1 MRNAFTLAVLG
12 FCLNILSSAQ
22 AQSAKS
28 LNIDP
33 EQVQRVEIL
42 YFPERILVRAALT
55 PESLEQLCQY
65 KLEIKEVHQSAEWQQ
80 LRSLLAG
87 TLVTPS
93 GHRYDHRTAV
103 LLFDQ
108 KGKRIASLY
117 FGQFG
122 IGGTING
129 ESVSITGGMYQW
141 VKSLLK
147 GIAE

>member
-1 MRNAFTLAVLG
+1 M
-12 FCLNILSSAQ
+12 
-22 AQSAKS
+22 
-28 LNIDP
+28 
-33 EQVQRVEIL
+33 
-42 YFPERILVRAALT
+42 
-55 PESLEQLCQY
+55 
-65 KLEIKEVHQSAEWQQ
+65 
-80 LRSLLAG
+80 
-87 TLVTPS
+87 VTPS